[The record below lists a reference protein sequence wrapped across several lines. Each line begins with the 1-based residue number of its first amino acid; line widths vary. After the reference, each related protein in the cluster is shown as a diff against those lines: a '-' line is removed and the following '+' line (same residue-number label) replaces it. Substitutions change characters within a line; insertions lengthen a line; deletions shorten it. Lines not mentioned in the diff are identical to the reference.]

1 MAATLNIQPS
11 MDDHDYDSMEGI
23 IYYGRGEGAERAD
36 SGTLGSTQSRFLSLP
51 RELRDVIYGYTTVD
65 MLFRGKQPDNG
76 LKWTSITA
84 LMPETP
90 DVTVFGVAKS
100 GLLYVNRQIHDEY
113 IDHVQPR
120 SGHQTKFHTAQTPFL
135 QALDISAIV
144 PRMNLSKIKSVDMV
158 VSSWCFLDAD
168 DSDRMYDW
176 LLSGETHRRDLEWT
190 PAKELRSKLVT
201 LLDRLHA
208 LMSPDARVQLRIDLS
223 DFPEP
228 LDPYTWCWFEE
239 HGTYKF
245 WHHLVAA
252 FHQDT
257 IVSLEHDTALAWPLP
272 GNFTVCGQMRLP
284 LWCAMASNSAEIME
298 TRKAWAAGE
307 GSLRPPTYE
316 EGVVEKSD
324 EEIMVKLRPTVD
336 GSSWCWSNPEITSYH
351 RPCRVDLA
359 GDTVVT
365 LERYQT
371 MHG

>member
-1 MAATLNIQPS
+1 
-11 MDDHDYDSMEGI
+11 MDDAQDPMEGI
-23 IYYGRGEGAERAD
+23 IYYGRGEGAEHAD
-36 SGTLGSTQSRFLSLP
+36 SGTLGSTQSRFLCLP
-51 RELRDVIYGYTTVD
+51 RELRDVIYGYMTVD
-65 MLFRGKQPDNG
+65 VLFRGTRPDNG

-100 GLLYVNRQIHDEY
+100 GLLY
-113 IDHVQPR
+113 PR
-120 SGHQTKFHTAQTPFL
+120 SELQIKFHTAQTPYL

-144 PRMNLSKIKSVDMV
+144 PRTNLSKIKSVDIV
-158 VSSWCFLDAD
+158 ASSWCFLDAD
-168 DSDRMYDW
+168 DCDRMCDC
-176 LLSGETHRRDLEWT
+176 LLTGETHRRDLEWT

-201 LLDRLHA
+201 LLDHLHA
-208 LMSPDARVQLRIDLS
+208 LVSPNARVQLRIDLS

-272 GNFTVCGQMRLP
+272 GNFTVCGQLRLP

-307 GSLRPPTYE
+307 GSLRPPTYD

-351 RPCRVDLA
+351 RPCRVDSA

-365 LERYQT
+365 LERY
-371 MHG
+371 